1 MSRDSMASIPL
12 VSKFSKHRPNQ
23 AFLQNLDPALIF
35 PSEVQGAGAQFWGS
49 GSLSIPSSIAEAV
62 CDIRDLDGLVSRGRR
77 HVNQIYFH
85 RSVSKAIPTGDPPG
99 DKEDREHPL
108 ATASPEEREELKKNI
123 HKVAHGILKP
133 LYDMVKEIIDFTKA
147 ATSHLVHLAK
157 EHRDSAPSSEFLG
170 GTGCWPELKIL
181 KTIELFDILG
191 TIDEMKMLKPSL
203 TNDMSRYKR
212 CCASLPGNSM
222 SAEETQSLMEASMF
236 IAESNKVIF
245 EVVKQFSD
253 TFGKGGPI
261 DMVNFLLD
269 WSWHTLETLKSHPE
283 QLPFLSPKHEF
294 MLVRFI
300 PRALSVVMREF
311 HKVDPE
317 LKTPE
322 QQAKDLKSFMDKNPS
337 VKSSLQVLKEW
348 DVVPLVGDVPLA
360 PSRILMRYDW
370 GALLRSQNSGIF
382 AMTPDDFMSLDD
394 ARRQKSV
401 PDKFSLNPTTNKSA
415 VKISDVRA
423 SHSRTLARLFS
434 LKSSLGS
441 AIRNTPFKIPTPI
454 LDDLVQQLT
463 RETERAVLLM
473 RGWYCKLML
482 VNAWKHSHPYG
493 LRQLALEFP
502 GVCEANNTTL
512 QEQFEQNKRDLT
524 LTRTALSKLHV
535 GTAERLTDSA
545 SKAKVKKRRN
555 MDYTPFEDAIAFNF
569 SDDERVVV
577 IELVSCI
584 KDVACALLDAE
595 FVSFA
600 KEISRQHVF
609 AQLQE
614 FALNFLTHPI
624 RRAKKHKKE
633 KALTFLLQMRSLV
646 AEWSGC
652 EDSPGLPEVKGDKD
666 KGAPRKIADD
676 HPPLIPSATQMNL
689 LVYML
694 ELLIN
699 RHAHEKA
706 GLFHKD
712 EVQGEASKEFQRIS
726 ALVHSA
732 FNVFNIQESVSC
744 VSNLTDLWL
753 HEYWLDLCQ
762 TSKDSRVPEGGS
774 ASQKTDALAFFP
786 LRLSLP
792 GSLLLAI
799 ERKKVQ
805 FCDMQYHVLSVYSDI
820 AASCLSDRF
829 PSFVFNE
836 AKLEARLALFNIMRS
851 QKRRIWTVARIQAFG
866 SMLPLEFKSLQVSAK
881 DAKGF
886 AKWFNPQASPVLRT
900 GSIRIVSV
908 LGVQVDVHA
917 MVGTLLSEMI
927 QSQLKRGLKVLEKKG
942 LIGILEFKAMVSAL
956 RIMHEAIVA
965 ASFSLPPFQTYFSIA
980 TDSTS
985 PSSFISKLVKI
996 MIISI
1001 AGDILPNF
1009 IFDSVTCTFRR
1020 APGMEKPSLDGGPYV
1035 ALPAGPD
1042 LEKKLDRARS
1052 AEEAQITRAHV
1063 NAMMELCGLQVPY
1076 LFHKLREYFE
1086 TCLATLGEYV
1096 LALQEAF
1103 KGVKV
1108 ATYTRAQMEQFGKNI
1123 AFVQLRS
1130 TLKPVLEYGD
1140 LQSQDGIMYVSVNY
1154 CIPCFVMVC
1163 AGANSPKSAIYS
1175 PLPTSWTPPLLFQV
1189 PFFAPAIRSLY
1200 SEPLSSGVL
1209 DTNLA
1214 RGVLTDMNVKMEENL
1229 DLTTEPPL
1237 SKAIQASIEPSQA
1250 AMGLDIDKSAL
1261 LDLKSIAIQG
1271 AHIMNQ
1277 RMNPLYLATGMLGI
1291 ISQFFNPQS
1300 SSEKHRQQTESMMG
1314 GIGVDGVPGGVIPDM
1329 QYSSEFW
1336 RVSLCVNPF
1345 HVVFPSCHLGVERDF
1360 VRIQLAAQ
1368 ASRRRNGFGSRSW

>member
-1 MSRDSMASIPL
+1 MSRDSMTSFPL

-23 AFLQNLDPALIF
+23 ALFQNLDPALIF

-62 CDIRDLDGLVSRGRR
+62 CDIRDLDDLVSRGRR

-99 DKEDREHPL
+99 DKDDRDHPL

-133 LYDMVKEIIDFTKA
+133 LYDMVKEIIDFTKT

-157 EHRDSAPSSEFLG
+157 EHRDNAASSEFLG
-170 GTGCWPELKIL
+170 GSGCWPELKIL

-212 CCASLPGNSM
+212 CCASLPGTSM

-245 EVVKQFSD
+245 EVIKQFSD
-253 TFGKGGPI
+253 TFGKGGAI

-269 WSWHTLETLKSHPE
+269 WSWRTLETLKSHPD

-322 QQAKDLKSFMDKNPS
+322 QQAKELKSFMDKNPC
-337 VKSSLQVLKEW
+337 VKSSLQILKEW

-370 GALLRSQNSGIF
+370 GVLLRSQNSGLF
-382 AMTPDDFMSLDD
+382 AMTPDDFMSIDD

-401 PDKFSLNPTTNKSA
+401 PDKFSLNPTTNRNA

-441 AIRNTPFKIPTPI
+441 AIQNTPFKIPTPI
-454 LDDLVQQLT
+454 LDDLVQQVT
-463 RETERAVLLM
+463 RETERAILLM

-512 QEQFEQNKRDLT
+512 QEQFEQNKRDLA

-535 GTAERLTDSA
+535 GAAEPS

-577 IELVSCI
+577 IELISCI

-600 KEISRQHVF
+600 KEVFRQHLF

-666 KGAPRKIADD
+666 KGPPRKIADD
-676 HPPLIPSATQMNL
+676 HPALIPSVTQMNL

-699 RHAHEKA
+699 RHAHEKS

-712 EVQGEASKEFQRIS
+712 EVQDEASKEFQRIS
-726 ALVHSA
+726 ALVHA
-732 FNVFNIQESVSC
+732 AVNVCNIQESVSC

-805 FCDMQYHVLSVYSDI
+805 FCDMQYHVLSIYSDI

-866 SMLPLEFKSLQVSAK
+866 SMLPLEFKLLQVSSK

-927 QSQLKRGLKVLEKKG
+927 HSQLKRGLKVLEKKG
-942 LIGILEFKAMVSAL
+942 LVGILEFKAMVSAL
-956 RIMHEAIVA
+956 RIMHEAIVS

-1020 APGMEKPSLDGGPYV
+1020 APGMENPSLDGGPNI

-1042 LEKKLDRARS
+1042 LEKKLERARS
-1052 AEEAQITRAHV
+1052 AEEAQITRAHI

-1096 LALQEAF
+1096 VALQEAF

-1108 ATYTRAQMEQFGKNI
+1108 ALYNRAQMEQYGKKI

-1140 LQSQDGIMYVSVNY
+1140 LQSQDGIMYVSVNCY
-1154 CIPCFVMVC
+1154 ISCFVTVC

-1175 PLPTSWTPPLLFQV
+1175 HLRTSWTPPLLFQV
-1189 PFFAPAIRSLY
+1189 FFFS
-1200 SEPLSSGVL
+1200 
-1209 DTNLA
+1209 
-1214 RGVLTDMNVKMEENL
+1214 
-1229 DLTTEPPL
+1229 
-1237 SKAIQASIEPSQA
+1237 
-1250 AMGLDIDKSAL
+1250 
-1261 LDLKSIAIQG
+1261 
-1271 AHIMNQ
+1271 
-1277 RMNPLYLATGMLGI
+1277 
-1291 ISQFFNPQS
+1291 F
-1300 SSEKHRQQTESMMG
+1300 HR
-1314 GIGVDGVPGGVIPDM
+1314 
-1329 QYSSEFW
+1329 
-1336 RVSLCVNPF
+1336 
-1345 HVVFPSCHLGVERDF
+1345 
-1360 VRIQLAAQ
+1360 
-1368 ASRRRNGFGSRSW
+1368 